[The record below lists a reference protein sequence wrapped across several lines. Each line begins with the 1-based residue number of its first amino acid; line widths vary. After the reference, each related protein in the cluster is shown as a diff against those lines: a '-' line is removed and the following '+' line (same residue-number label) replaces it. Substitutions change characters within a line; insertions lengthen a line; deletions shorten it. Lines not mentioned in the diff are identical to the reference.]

1 MIKFDFETHVDK
13 NILEEYKEVINRK
26 EEVIEQFTNSR
37 MNGWSKHIGKNN
49 IDKINNTANY
59 IKNNFDCLVV
69 VGVGGSYLGSYAFSQ
84 TFKKHFQ
91 PHPFEVIYVGTTLSS
106 KFLNDLKDELRDKNY
121 CVNVISKT
129 GKTMETK
136 IIYNILKD
144 DLKNRYG
151 EEAIKDHIIVTTSND
166 GNELDNEPCLEKF
179 DIPKNIEGRYSFLTA
194 AHLLPL
200 ATNFDIYEIVDGY
213 YDGSKLVDEAFNY
226 AGIRYIL
233 YKHDKVV
240 ENYSIHEEHMLAF
253 TEWLKQLFAET
264 EGKEG
269 KGILPISTLYT
280 RDLHSLGQF
289 IQDGN
294 KVLFETFIRFKNSN
308 IINYKS
314 LDINSINNMVLDSVI
329 NAHHKGN
336 INVLEITMDELTIK
350 ELSTLIYFFMLSAS
364 FSGYLFGVNPFNHP
378 GVDVYK
384 EEVKNILDE
393 IITF

>member
-13 NILEEYKEVINRK
+13 NILEEYKELVSRK
-26 EEVIEQFTNSR
+26 EEVLEQFNNSR
-37 MNGWSKHIGKNN
+37 MIGWSKHIGKNN

-84 TFKKHFQ
+84 TFKKYFK

-106 KFLNDLKDELRDKNY
+106 KFLNDLLVELKDKNY
-121 CVNVISKT
+121 CINVISKT

-136 IIYNILKD
+136 MIYNFLKD
-144 DLKNRYG
+144 DLKKRYG
-151 EEAIKDHIIVTTSND
+151 EDKVKDHVVITTSDD
-166 GNELDNEPCLEKF
+166 GNELDNEPCIERF
-179 DIPKNIEGRYSFLTA
+179 DIPQNIAGRYSFLTA

-213 YDGSKLVDEAFNY
+213 YEGSNLIDEAFNY
-226 AGIRYIL
+226 AGIRYL
-233 YKHDKVV
+233 LFKHGKVV
-240 ENYSIHEEHMLAF
+240 ENYCIHEEHMLAF

-269 KGILPISTLYT
+269 KGILPMSTLYT

-289 IQDGN
+289 IQQGN
-294 KVLFETFIRFKNSN
+294 KILFETFIRFKNSE

-329 NAHHKGN
+329 SAHYKGKTN
-336 INVLEITMDELTIK
+336 ILEITMDELSVR
-350 ELSTLIYFFMLSAS
+350 ELSTLVYFFMLSAS
-364 FSGYLFGVNPFNHP
+364 FTGYLFGVNPFNHP

>member
-1 MIKFDFETHVDK
+1 MIKFDFETHVDS
-13 NILEEYKEVINRK
+13 NILDEYKELLNRK
-26 EEVIEQFTNSR
+26 EEVLKKFNDSR
-37 MNGWSKHIGKNN
+37 MIGWSKHIGKNN
-49 IDKINNTANY
+49 IDKINKTANY
-59 IKNNFDCLVV
+59 IKDNFDCLVV

-84 TFKKHFQ
+84 TFKKYFR

-106 KFLNDLKDELRDKNY
+106 KFLNDLKAELKDKNY

-136 IIYNILKD
+136 MIYNLLKD
-144 DLKNRYG
+144 DLEKRYG
-151 EEAIKDHIIVTTSND
+151 SESVKDRIIITTSSD
-166 GNELDNEPCLEKF
+166 GNELDSEPCLEKF
-179 DIPKNIEGRYSFLTA
+179 DIPQNIEGRYSFLTA

-213 YDGSKLVDEAFNY
+213 YEGANLVDEAFNY
-226 AGIRYIL
+226 AGIRYLL
-233 YKHDKVV
+233 YKHGKVV

-269 KGILPISTLYT
+269 KGILPMSTLYT

-294 KVLFETFIRFKNSN
+294 KILFETFIRVRNN
-308 IINYKS
+308 EIVNYKS

-329 NAHHKGN
+329 KAHSKGN
-336 INVLEITMDELTIK
+336 TNVLEITMDELSVK

-384 EEVKNILDE
+384 EEVKNILEE

>member
-1 MIKFDFETHVDK
+1 MIKFDFETHVDS
-13 NILEEYKEVINRK
+13 NILDEYKELLNRK
-26 EEVIEQFTNSR
+26 EEVLKKFNDSR
-37 MNGWSKHIGKNN
+37 MIGWSKHIGKNN
-49 IDKINNTANY
+49 IDKINKTANY
-59 IKNNFDCLVV
+59 IKDNYDCLVV

-84 TFKKHFQ
+84 TFKKYFR

-106 KFLNDLKDELRDKNY
+106 KFLNDLKDELKNKNY

-136 IIYNILKD
+136 MIYNLLKA
-144 DLKNRYG
+144 DLEKRYG
-151 EEAIKDHIIVTTSND
+151 SESIKDRIIITTSSD
-166 GNELDNEPCLEKF
+166 GNELDSEPCLEKF
-179 DIPKNIEGRYSFLTA
+179 DIPQNIAGRYSFLTA

-213 YDGSKLVDEAFNY
+213 YEGANLVDEAFNY
-226 AGIRYIL
+226 AGIRYLL
-233 YKHDKVV
+233 YKHGKVV

-269 KGILPISTLYT
+269 KGILPMSTLYT

-294 KVLFETFIRFKNSN
+294 KILFETFIRVRNN
-308 IINYKS
+308 EIVNYKS

-329 NAHHKGN
+329 KAHSKGN
-336 INVLEITMDELTIK
+336 TNVLEITMDELSVK

-384 EEVKNILDE
+384 EEVKNILEE

>member
-1 MIKFDFETHVDK
+1 MIKFDFETYVDK
-13 NILEEYKEVINRK
+13 NILEEYKELVSRK
-26 EEVIEQFTNSR
+26 EEVIEKFNNSR
-37 MNGWSKHIGKNN
+37 MIGWSKHIGKNN

-84 TFKKHFQ
+84 TFKKYFK

-106 KFLNDLKDELRDKNY
+106 KFLNDLLVELENKNY
-121 CVNVISKT
+121 CINVISKT

-136 IIYNILKD
+136 MIYNFLKD
-144 DLKNRYG
+144 DLKKRYG
-151 EEAIKDHIIVTTSND
+151 EDKVKDHVVITTSDD
-166 GNELDNEPCLEKF
+166 GNELDNEPCIERF
-179 DIPKNIEGRYSFLTA
+179 DIPQNIAGRYSFLTA

-213 YDGSKLVDEAFNY
+213 YEGSNLIDEAFNY
-226 AGIRYIL
+226 AGIRYL
-233 YKHDKVV
+233 LFKHNKVV
-240 ENYSIHEEHMLAF
+240 ENYCIHEEHMLPF

-264 EGKEG
+264 EGKDG
-269 KGILPISTLYT
+269 KGILPMSTLYT

-289 IQDGN
+289 IQQGN
-294 KVLFETFIRFKNSN
+294 KILFETFIRFKNSE

-329 NAHHKGN
+329 NAHSKGDTN
-336 INVLEITMDELTIK
+336 ILEITMDELSVR
-350 ELSTLIYFFMLSAS
+350 ELSTLIYFFMLSAA
-364 FSGYLFGVNPFNHP
+364 FSGYLFEVNPFNHP

-384 EEVKNILDE
+384 EEVKNILEE

>member
-1 MIKFDFETHVDK
+1 M
-13 NILEEYKEVINRK
+13 
-26 EEVIEQFTNSR
+26 
-37 MNGWSKHIGKNN
+37 
-49 IDKINNTANY
+49 
-59 IKNNFDCLVV
+59 VV
-69 VGVGGSYLGSYAFSQ
+69 R
-84 TFKKHFQ
+84 

-106 KFLNDLKDELRDKNY
+106 KFLNDLKDELKNKNY

-136 IIYNILKD
+136 MIYNLLKA
-144 DLKNRYG
+144 DLEKRYG
-151 EEAIKDHIIVTTSND
+151 SESIKDRIIITTSSD
-166 GNELDNEPCLEKF
+166 GNELDSEPCLEKF
-179 DIPKNIEGRYSFLTA
+179 DIPQNIAGRYSFLTA

-213 YDGSKLVDEAFNY
+213 YEGANLVDEAFNY
-226 AGIRYIL
+226 AGIRYLL
-233 YKHDKVV
+233 YKHGKVV

-269 KGILPISTLYT
+269 KGILPMSTLYT

-294 KVLFETFIRFKNSN
+294 KILFETFIRVRNN
-308 IINYKS
+308 EIVNYKS

-329 NAHHKGN
+329 KAHSKGN
-336 INVLEITMDELTIK
+336 TNVLEITMDELSVK

-384 EEVKNILDE
+384 EEVKNILEE

>member
-1 MIKFDFETHVDK
+1 MIKFDFETHVDS
-13 NILEEYKEVINRK
+13 NILDEYKELLNRK
-26 EEVIEQFTNSR
+26 EEVLKKFNDSR
-37 MNGWSKHIGKNN
+37 MIGWSKHIGKNN
-49 IDKINNTANY
+49 IDKINKTANY
-59 IKNNFDCLVV
+59 IKDNFDCLVV

-84 TFKKHFQ
+84 TFKKYFR

-106 KFLNDLKDELRDKNY
+106 KFLNDLKDELKDKNY

-136 IIYNILKD
+136 MIYNLLKA
-144 DLKNRYG
+144 DLEKRYG
-151 EEAIKDHIIVTTSND
+151 SESIKDRIIITTSSD
-166 GNELDNEPCLEKF
+166 GNELDSEPCIEKF
-179 DIPKNIEGRYSFLTA
+179 DIPQNIAGRYSFLTA

-213 YDGSKLVDEAFNY
+213 YEGANLVDEAFNY
-226 AGIRYIL
+226 AGIRYLL
-233 YKHDKVV
+233 YKHGKVV

-269 KGILPISTLYT
+269 KGILPMSTLYT

-294 KVLFETFIRFKNSN
+294 KILFETFIRVRNN
-308 IINYKS
+308 EIVNYKS

-329 NAHHKGN
+329 KAHSKGN
-336 INVLEITMDELTIK
+336 TNVLEITMDELSVK

-364 FSGYLFGVNPFNHP
+364 FSGYLFGVNPFNQP
-378 GVDVYK
+378 GVEVYK
-384 EEVKNILDE
+384 EEVRNSLNKE
-393 IITF
+393 